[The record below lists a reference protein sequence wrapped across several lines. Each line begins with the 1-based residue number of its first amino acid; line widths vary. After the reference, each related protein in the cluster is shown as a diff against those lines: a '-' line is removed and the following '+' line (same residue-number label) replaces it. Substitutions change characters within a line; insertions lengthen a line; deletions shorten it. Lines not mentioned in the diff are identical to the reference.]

1 MNQTSKHIKTS
12 CVDRWWYGLVL
23 VVSFNLG
30 LTHSITPG
38 GLWGGGLWL
47 LEGKRVDILCFVH
60 QSFVQF
66 LNRSV
71 GFVVE
76 VLANKNPKKIWL

>member
-1 MNQTSKHIKTS
+1 MGWCLLFFQ
-12 CVDRWWYGLVL
+12 DRFESFYHTGG
-23 VVSFNLG
+23 VV
-30 LTHSITPG
+30 
-38 GLWGGGLWL
+38 GGLWL

-60 QSFVQF
+60 QSLVQF

-76 VLANKNPKKIWL
+76 VLANKNPKNIWL

>member
-1 MNQTSKHIKTS
+1 MVWVGACCFFQFRFDSFYHT
-12 CVDRWWYGLVL
+12 GG
-23 VVSFNLG
+23 VV
-30 LTHSITPG
+30 
-38 GLWGGGLWL
+38 GGGLWL